1 MVINPKKLYGN
12 WKEGYALDIHTIRSI
27 YIGEDC
33 FGCPQFDT
41 TYSEIGKCLNKIK
54 YWGEYSRISD
64 LIDVAKEFI
73 VNDWK
78 ILNNIDL
85 ILAVPPSKKRDIQP
99 LFLMVEQLGEVLK
112 KEYCLDYFEKSDNFE
127 IKNLSFEEKGKINSF
142 DILKK
147 NKVLKKE
154 ANILLMDDLYDS
166 GTTLNLVC
174 KELKKEEKVKDI
186 YILTIT
192 KTRKG

>member
-1 MVINPKKLYGN
+1 MKINPIKLYGN
-12 WKEGYALDIHTIRSI
+12 CKDGYALDIHTIGSI
-27 YIGEDC
+27 YIGEDS
-33 FGCPQFDT
+33 FGHPRFNT
-41 TYSEIGKCLNKIK
+41 TYSEIWECLNKIK
-54 YWGEYSRISD
+54 YWGEYSRISN

>member
-1 MVINPKKLYGN
+1 M
-12 WKEGYALDIHTIRSI
+12 
-27 YIGEDC
+27 
-33 FGCPQFDT
+33 
-41 TYSEIGKCLNKIK
+41 
-54 YWGEYSRISD
+54 
-64 LIDVAKEFI
+64 
-73 VNDWK
+73 
-78 ILNNIDL
+78 
-85 ILAVPPSKKRDIQP
+85 
-99 LFLMVEQLGEVLK
+99 GEVLK